1 MQQGMAYPAAAYRR
15 ALTKH
20 PLAMDL
26 LQQGVTGIKLM
37 LAAQRQAL
45 PTVR

>member
-1 MQQGMAYPAAAYRR
+1 MTYPAAACDRT
-15 ALTKH
+15 LTKQ

-26 LQQGVTGIKLM
+26 LQQGVTGIKLI
-37 LAAQRQAL
+37 LPAQRQAL

>member
-1 MQQGMAYPAAAYRR
+1 MTGMTYPAAAYHRT
-15 ALTKH
+15 LTKQ